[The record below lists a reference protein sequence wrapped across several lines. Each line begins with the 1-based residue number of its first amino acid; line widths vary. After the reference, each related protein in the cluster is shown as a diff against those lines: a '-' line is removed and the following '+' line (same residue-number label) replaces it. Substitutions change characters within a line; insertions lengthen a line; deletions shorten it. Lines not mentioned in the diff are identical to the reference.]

1 MKSGHKQL
9 ECKDPDCGGMCNAC
23 CLAICTVCGGAEGS
37 LPTECPGVEIVD
49 HGDASHPA
57 RFEAHFDRLRTG
69 IDGVFQQLLDD
80 RGRPVHHLAGSD
92 LVGNLVGKYA
102 DAAHSSLG

>member
-37 LPTECPGVEIVD
+37 LPTECPGVEMTTQESCMVLEGITD
-49 HGDASHPA
+49 YYDGAW
-57 RFEAHFDRLRTG
+57 RWKTG
-69 IDGVFQQLLDD
+69 
-80 RGRPVHHLAGSD
+80 A
-92 LVGNLVGKYA
+92 K
-102 DAAHSSLG
+102 